1 MASVFGASTGKP
13 IVVKAGKA
21 TVTVNNKTLIAQG
34 VTISFQRTVQA
45 IDVIGQKKVMSIG
58 EPQGTVTFETILAKD
73 IDAFSAFQLGGGDC
87 SPFSMQ
93 ISFGGACDMAGK
105 TVTAYNCV
113 ASSVTITARGGQ
125 GYVGQGVNVSF
136 TALDM

>member
-21 TVTVNNKTLIAQG
+21 TVTVNNKTLIATG
-34 VTISFQRTVQA
+34 VTIEYSRTVEP
-45 IDVIGQKKVMSIG
+45 INVIGDKKILSIG

-87 SPFSMQ
+87 LPFSMQ
-93 ISFGGACDMAGK
+93 ISFGGACDMAGQ

-113 ASSVTITARGGQ
+113 ASSMTISARGGQ
-125 GYVGQGVNVSF
+125 GFVSNSVRVSF